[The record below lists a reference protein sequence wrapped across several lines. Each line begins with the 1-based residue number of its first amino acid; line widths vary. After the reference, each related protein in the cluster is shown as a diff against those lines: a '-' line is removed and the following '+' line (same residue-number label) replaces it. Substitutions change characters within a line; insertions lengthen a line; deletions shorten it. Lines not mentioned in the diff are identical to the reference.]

1 MTLHAFDLG
10 ADGASFRVQST
21 DSLKIASRRVMR
33 CESQLISVG
42 VVVLDIMTL
51 GREFIDIHTT
61 HAVLL

>member
-1 MTLHAFDLG
+1 MSSAET
-10 ADGASFRVQST
+10 QSHT
-21 DSLKIASRRVMR
+21 IFCHYSPMGFLL

>member
-10 ADGASFRVQST
+10 ADGRVIPCGQSA
-21 DSLKIASRRVMR
+21 DSLRIESRRVMR

-42 VVVLDIMTL
+42 VVVIDIMTL

-61 HAVLL
+61 HA